1 MDIQDLR
8 THIFVGNDLNVRL
21 EFTGA
26 ELEAIFERLLPL
38 LREQSLTVRD
48 GRVRGGSQEMTLS
61 MAQAEALGK
70 YLAARPAI
78 ERGQREERYLTRL
91 IIDPTYRR
99 WTTRYV
105 ALTGGYRPAPQL
117 DPRYREVLV
126 RGDGPARQI
135 ERRPLKDIQEAM
147 ALHAVFIV
155 LARPGAGKTTVL
167 EKIAL
172 GEAHRALCVGD
183 AARLPFFVRLAAQ
196 KPDENPHAF
205 LARLWQIEMACTPE
219 EAAAELA
226 GVLKQGRLCLLCDA
240 LNEARRERYAE
251 RVQEWKAFWRGLPPG
266 NAAIFTSRT
275 LDYQGDLAAP
285 QVEID
290 ALTDDQIE
298 EFAGRYL
305 DDPAAGRALR
315 DLLATRHAALLP
327 LARTPYYLL
336 LMVEIYAAEHDL
348 PANRA
353 RLFEGWVQRLFARE
367 EDRNHAN
374 WLPAAAQHL
383 ALSELAYAMQA
394 LGEGTLVDQAWACNV
409 LPDAVT
415 LPASETQS
423 APQPV
428 VTPPAAVLELG
439 HGASLLMTTAE
450 EGLRFVHHLLQ
461 EYFAAEALLRR
472 FAAGEDL
479 APLWRTPYTQK
490 AMPPAPRGEWDP
502 LPPPPPTRWEQTT
515 ILAASL
521 YPALI
526 EAVTAVNPALAAA
539 CVVEIGRLES
549 KRLESEESET
559 DHAVS
564 SIAQSPIAN
573 LQSRISAL
581 LLDRLGSPAVHL
593 RSRIEAGLWLG
604 RLGDP
609 RFVVETVNDVRVILP
624 PVAAIAGGKATIGSH
639 WLDRLADKNEKPR
652 HDVRLAAYALG
663 RYPVTNAE
671 FACFMQAGGY
681 EEETLWTAGGQFWRR
696 GEPAPGENDPV
707 DWYMDQW
714 RRNRER
720 PQRIDERLKQSVY
733 TPQGAEQWHRLITWT
748 EDEITVLFRSWY
760 RTGQVRRQ
768 PEYWDDDAFNNL
780 SQPVVG
786 VTWYE
791 AMAYA
796 TWLARLTGQG
806 WRLPTEPEW
815 EWAARRGARV
825 YPWGNRWDADRLN
838 SLEGRVMRTTP
849 VGAYPH
855 GATPDGICDLAG
867 NVWEW
872 TATWQTEYPYRAD
885 GSLED
890 PDRPGMRIARG
901 GGWTAV
907 RKMVRGGF
915 RVGGNPGYWD
925 DSLGYRLARTLS

>member
-196 KPDENPHAF
+196 KPDEDPHAF

-394 LGEGTLVDQAWACNV
+394 LGLCAGITGARYTTTTEVY
-409 LPDAVT
+409 PDSPRA
-415 LPASETQS
+415 
-423 APQPV
+423 
-428 VTPPAAVLELG
+428 TPEQCIAAQVAAVCAG
-439 HGASLLMTTAE
+439 VA
-450 EGLRFVHHLLQ
+450 FVC
-461 EYFAAEALLRR
+461 
-472 FAAGEDL
+472 
-479 APLWRTPYTQK
+479 
-490 AMPPAPRGEWDP
+490 
-502 LPPPPPTRWEQTT
+502 QT
-515 ILAASL
+515 
-521 YPALI
+521 
-526 EAVTAVNPALAAA
+526 
-539 CVVEIGRLES
+539 
-549 KRLESEESET
+549 
-559 DHAVS
+559 
-564 SIAQSPIAN
+564 
-573 LQSRISAL
+573 
-581 LLDRLGSPAVHL
+581 
-593 RSRIEAGLWLG
+593 
-604 RLGDP
+604 
-609 RFVVETVNDVRVILP
+609 
-624 PVAAIAGGKATIGSH
+624 
-639 WLDRLADKNEKPR
+639 
-652 HDVRLAAYALG
+652 
-663 RYPVTNAE
+663 
-671 FACFMQAGGY
+671 
-681 EEETLWTAGGQFWRR
+681 
-696 GEPAPGENDPV
+696 
-707 DWYMDQW
+707 
-714 RRNRER
+714 
-720 PQRIDERLKQSVY
+720 
-733 TPQGAEQWHRLITWT
+733 
-748 EDEITVLFRSWY
+748 
-760 RTGQVRRQ
+760 
-768 PEYWDDDAFNNL
+768 
-780 SQPVVG
+780 
-786 VTWYE
+786 
-791 AMAYA
+791 
-796 TWLARLTGQG
+796 
-806 WRLPTEPEW
+806 
-815 EWAARRGARV
+815 
-825 YPWGNRWDADRLN
+825 
-838 SLEGRVMRTTP
+838 
-849 VGAYPH
+849 
-855 GATPDGICDLAG
+855 
-867 NVWEW
+867 
-872 TATWQTEYPYRAD
+872 
-885 GSLED
+885 
-890 PDRPGMRIARG
+890 
-901 GGWTAV
+901 
-907 RKMVRGGF
+907 KM
-915 RVGGNPGYWD
+915 
-925 DSLGYRLARTLS
+925 

>member
-26 ELEAIFERLLPL
+26 ELEAIFDRLLPL

-167 EKIAL
+167 ERIAL
-172 GEAHRALCVGD
+172 AEAHRALCAGD

-196 KPDENPHAF
+196 KPDEDPHAF

-226 GVLKQGRLCLLCDA
+226 AMLKQGRLCLLCDA
-240 LNEARRERYAE
+240 LNEARRERYTE
-251 RVQEWKAFWRGLPPG
+251 RVQEWKAFWRGLPSG
-266 NAAIFTSRT
+266 NALIFTSRT

-336 LMVEIYAAEHDL
+336 LMVEVYAAEHDL

-353 RLFEGWVQRLFARE
+353 RLFEGWVQRLLARE
-367 EDRNHAN
+367 EDRNHAH
-374 WLPAAAQHL
+374 WLPAAAQHV

-409 LPDAVT
+409 LPEAVM
-415 LPASETQS
+415 LPASETQP
-423 APQPV
+423 APQSV
-428 VTPPAAVLELG
+428 ATPPAAVLELA

-539 CVVEIGRLES
+539 CVVEMGRLES
-549 KRLESEESET
+549 KRLESKRLEIEESET
-559 DHAVS
+559 DCAVW

-573 LQSRISAL
+573 FQSRISAL

-604 RLGDP
+604 RLRDP
-609 RFVVETVNDVRVILP
+609 RFPVETVNRVRVILP
-624 PVAAIAGGKATIGSH
+624 PVAPIAGGKATIGSH
-639 WLDRLADKNEKPR
+639 WLDRLADKDEKPR

-696 GEPAPGENDPV
+696 GEPVPGEDDPV

-760 RTGQVRRQ
+760 PTGQVRRQ
-768 PEYWDDDAFNNL
+768 PEYWDDDAFNNP

-796 TWLARLTGQG
+796 TWLARVTGQG

-901 GGWTAV
+901 GGWAAV
-907 RKMVRGGF
+907 RKMVRGGY
-915 RVGGNPGYWD
+915 RGGNDPGD
-925 DSLGYRLARTLS
+925 RDNLL